1 MLRVK
6 FSKKDFSNDQQ
17 LEFDFRDEIQ
27 IEAEHNAK
35 IMIELIDN
43 LRAKLEAKKK
53 TRDSQEK
60 YTKQC
65 NSSNSSPNKIL
76 SVNERLTEYNNQVKK
91 LEKDL
96 DFENKLFKTMK
107 EHYLKNHNLEIIY
120 EGGRFKSKYID

>member
-17 LEFDFRDEIQ
+17 LELDFRDEIQ
-27 IEAEHNAK
+27 IEAENNAK
-35 IMIELIDN
+35 IIIELIDN
-43 LRAKLEAKKK
+43 LKSKLEAKKK
-53 TRDSQEK
+53 TRDSQET
-60 YTKQC
+60 YY
-65 NSSNSSPNKIL
+65 NGRDLSNSSPNKIL
-76 SVNERLTEYNNQVKK
+76 SVKEKLNEYNNQVKK